1 MKYLQQMSLPIPS
14 KMLLPGQS
22 ATTLS
27 SLPYPPIP
35 ATTST
40 GTQGHTTPADMKAY
54 IAANVSD
61 PQARSRL
68 IAMYEEKVGAH
79 VLGATGEGDSDPALQ
94 GITMDDILTSL
105 EAEGKS
111 YKSKARDAKL
121 LAELDEYLGAA
132 GEQDMD

>member
-14 KMLLPGQS
+14 KILLPDQS

-27 SLPYPPIP
+27 SLPPPPIP

-54 IAANVSD
+54 IATNVSD

-68 IAMYEEKVGAH
+68 MAMYEEKIGAH
-79 VLGATGEGDSDPALQ
+79 VLGVTGERDFDPALQ
-94 GITMDDILTSL
+94 GIIMDDILTNL
-105 EAEGKS
+105 EAEGKPRW
-111 YKSKARDAKL
+111 SKAGDAKL
-121 LAELDEYLGAA
+121 LAELDEYLGASRD
-132 GEQDMD
+132 DME

>member
-27 SLPYPPIP
+27 SLPPPPIP

-40 GTQGHTTPADMKAY
+40 GTQGHTTPVDMKAY
-54 IAANVSD
+54 ITANVSD

-68 IAMYEEKVGAH
+68 MAMY
-79 VLGATGEGDSDPALQ
+79 
-94 GITMDDILTSL
+94 
-105 EAEGKS
+105 
-111 YKSKARDAKL
+111 
-121 LAELDEYLGAA
+121 
-132 GEQDMD
+132 